1 MVDVEQTGGGGEKYM
16 AQIQYLMECLALQV
30 SKNEEKDLMLKEKE
44 VRIQQL
50 EKRLEDK
57 ISKINF

>member
-1 MVDVEQTGGGGEKYM
+1 MVDGDQMGGGDEKYM

-44 VRIQQL
+44 VRILQL
-50 EKRLEDK
+50 EKRLED
-57 ISKINF
+57 SQQ